1 MRNDLK
7 RKQPDV
13 VLFLDTMFLL
23 SIGIVMVLSASSY
36 NSMLYYK
43 DAFHFFKRQLM
54 WSGLGIVSMFVI
66 MNYDY
71 MKMKKLVKMGF
82 IITIVL
88 LVAVL
93 IPGIGKNVKGST
105 RWIGV
110 GPLVFTPSEIV
121 KIAIVF
127 YFALRISME
136 PLKIKNFKG
145 FMSYLA
151 VLGIVGALLLK
162 QPDLG
167 TTIAVCGTAFCMFIA
182 AGARISHLVGLAMT
196 GVLGVVV
203 LILMEPYRLKRF
215 TGFLHLWET
224 ASSEGY
230 QTVQSLYALGSGGLL
245 GMGLGN
251 SRQKFLYL
259 PERHTDFI
267 FAIIGEELGFIG
279 LFLVIALF
287 FLFVWRGY
295 RIAIL
300 APDRFG
306 SLLAVGIT
314 SIIAVQSVINMGV
327 VTGSLPVT
335 GITLPFVS
343 YGGSSLVFSLLGVG
357 ILLNISR
364 FSRK

>member
-1 MRNDLK
+1 
-7 RKQPDV
+7 
-13 VLFLDTMFLL
+13 
-23 SIGIVMVLSASSY
+23 MVLSASSY
-36 NSMLYYK
+36 NSMLYY
-43 DAFHFFKRQLM
+43 DDPYHFFKRQLI
-54 WSGLGIVSMFVI
+54 WSTLGIFCMFVV
-66 MNYDY
+66 MNVDY
-71 MKMKKLVKMGF
+71 NKLKKYVKIGF
-82 IITIVL
+82 VITILL

-93 IPGIGKNVKGST
+93 IPGVGKEVKGST

-110 GPLVFTPSEIV
+110 GPLSFTPSEVV
-121 KIAIVF
+121 KLAIVF
-127 YFALRISME
+127 YFALVISLE
-136 PLKIKNFKG
+136 PLKIKTIKG
-145 FMSYLA
+145 FGTYLLI
-151 VLGIVGALLLK
+151 LGVIGALLLK

-167 TTIAVCGTAFCMFIA
+167 TTIAVFGTSFCMFIA
-182 AGARISHLVGLAMT
+182 AGAKISHLFALAIT
-196 GVLGVVV
+196 GILGVIG
-203 LILMEPYRLKRF
+203 LIIQAPYRLERI
-215 TGFLHLWET
+215 TGFWHLWEN
-224 ASSEGY
+224 ASDEGY

-279 LFLVIALF
+279 AFLVLSLF
-287 FLFVWRGY
+287 FLFIWRGF

-306 SLLAVGIT
+306 SLLAVGLT

-343 YGGSSLVFSLLGVG
+343 YGGSSLLFSLIGVG
-357 ILLNISR
+357 MLLNISK